1 MTKSAMVLGATGFVG
16 SHLLTE
22 LLASKRYE
30 RITTL
35 VRVASLEH
43 HPTVEEIVY
52 DFKDL
57 SALNQLNPVDNIFL
71 R

>member
-16 SHLLTE
+16 SHLLNE

-35 VRVASLEH
+35 VRVASLEQ

-52 DFKDL
+52 DFQD
-57 SALNQLNPVDNIFL
+57 FM
-71 R
+71 